1 MPPPT
6 VPPPKMPRVTVS
18 EPAESDMEREVDAD
32 DDVNERDRPSVE
44 GEGAKAKLSVS
55 PIEKAAT
62 AMIVRWNRMVI

>member
-18 EPAESDMEREVDAD
+18 EPAESDMEREVEAD

-44 GEGAKAKLSVS
+44 SGGAKVKLSVS

-62 AMIVRWNRMVI
+62 AMIDRWNRIVI